1 MPALG
6 YVVISIQPS
15 RADAELLA
23 GLLRSGGIKVGI
35 EGADEAEYPA
45 AVAGGFRVTVPAER
59 AVEAQQLLGR
69 AEHVDPTDPAS
80 SLDVGLPVDEDV
92 RDYLAWKRRSDH
104 AGDDDASDDRDLPA
118 VPPPQPVSPEQV
130 ALVVTGQ
137 QAPRLP
143 LLPLLGLVA
152 LVVALVVLLH

>member
-1 MPALG
+1 MPAVG
-6 YVVISIQPS
+6 YVVISTQPS

-23 GLLRSGGIKVGI
+23 GLLRSGGMKVAI
-35 EGADEAEYPA
+35 EGADDAEYPA
-45 AVAGGFRVTVPAER
+45 AVAGGYLVTVPAER
-59 AVEAQQLLGR
+59 AVEAQQLLAR

-92 RDYLAWKRRSDH
+92 RDYLAWKRGSDH
-104 AGDDDASDDRDLPA
+104 AGDGGDVYVA
-118 VPPPQPVSPEQV
+118 PPQPGSPEQV
-130 ALVVTGQ
+130 GLVVTGQ

-143 LLPLLGLVA
+143 LLPVLGLVA